1 MSIRTIEQV
10 LGDFP
15 SYKSASLYNAAVKA
29 IKSGTLRGKAIPLN
43 RNDPNAKFRLQKA
56 VTRVGRSAHRE
67 VTNYVILDMDAF
79 MVWFDANKA
88 GVRTTKA
95 LNRTQVTMPRLDDIT
110 SGQYTPEQ
118 LLGLAEH
125 VASRRYGSHR
135 TGGRAKKAAAAPKT
149 GTGRRGRPKK
159 NA

>member
-1 MSIRTIEQV
+1 MRQSFNLSVVMQIRTIEQV
-10 LGDFP
+10 LSEYP
-15 SYKSASLYNAAVKA
+15 SYKAASLYNAIVKA
-29 IKSGTLRGKAIPLN
+29 IKSGSLRGKAIPLN

-67 VTNYVILDMDAF
+67 VTNYVILDAEAF
-79 MVWFDANKA
+79 QVWFDSNKA

-118 LLGLAEH
+118 LSELAEH

-135 TGGRAKKAAAAPKT
+135 GAKKAVK
-149 GTGRRGRPKK
+149 GKK
-159 NA
+159 KA

>member
-1 MSIRTIEQV
+1 VQIKTIEQV
-10 LGDFP
+10 LAEYP
-15 SYKSASLYNAAVKA
+15 SYKSASLYNAVTKA

-67 VTNYVILDMDAF
+67 VTNYVILDLDAF
-79 MVWFDANKA
+79 AVWFDANKA

-95 LNRTQVTMPRLDDIT
+95 LNRTQVTMPRLDDIA

-118 LLGLAEH
+118 LSGLAEH

-135 TGGRAKKAAAAPKT
+135 GAKKTSKAS
-149 GTGRRGRPKK
+149 KK
-159 NA
+159 K